1 MFSIHPSCKKSPCAE
16 EPGLQKDRTRV
27 RLWTSYVGVWGEKGK
42 KQLGAS
48 AGHQETVYEGL
59 CPSKPNPSSILFP
72 VKVKLSLH
80 PADGW
85 LICTGGLLV
94 AKTGYGAVKIRN
106 SGDQNSQHGFQ
117 RIIFSM
123 LSTAWYSLTDFF
135 CCQEHPRV
143 HQLTT
148 EPKCCNI
155 SDIFSQFQEFSK
167 RLRGDGKGMNC
178 FVNTNNHYF

>member
-1 MFSIHPSCKKSPCAE
+1 M
-16 EPGLQKDRTRV
+16 
-27 RLWTSYVGVWGEKGK
+27 GK
-42 KQLGAS
+42 KQLG
-48 AGHQETVYEGL
+48 GHQDTVYEGQ
-59 CPSKPNPSSILFP
+59 SKPNTSSILFP

-148 EPKCCNI
+148 EPKCCDI
-155 SDIFSQFQEFSK
+155 SDIFSQF
-167 RLRGDGKGMNC
+167 
-178 FVNTNNHYF
+178 